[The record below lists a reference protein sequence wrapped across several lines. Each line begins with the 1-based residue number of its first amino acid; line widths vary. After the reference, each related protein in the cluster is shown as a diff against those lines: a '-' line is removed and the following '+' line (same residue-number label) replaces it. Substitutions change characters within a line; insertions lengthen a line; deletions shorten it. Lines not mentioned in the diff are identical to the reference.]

1 MQSGGGSGRNPG
13 VGRAVTSSAAASPTS
28 SSSASQLGLDSMQQ
42 QQQQQQMGSRQVW
55 ILGFSEFSWILWRT
69 CYCDE

>member
-1 MQSGGGSGRNPG
+1 MQSGGGPGRNPG

-42 QQQQQQMGSRQVW
+42 QQQMGSRQVW
-55 ILGFSEFSWILWRT
+55 ILGFSEFR
-69 CYCDE
+69 